1 MSEVN
6 VTYLTWDEVPEE
18 IKEEYCERIL
28 AKTWH
33 PCDRMNEFKVYA
45 LAQEL
50 WEDENGR

>member
-18 IKEEYCERIL
+18 IQWEYYERIK

-33 PCDRMNEFKVYA
+33 PCDRMNEDKAWKYA
-45 LAQEL
+45 EEL